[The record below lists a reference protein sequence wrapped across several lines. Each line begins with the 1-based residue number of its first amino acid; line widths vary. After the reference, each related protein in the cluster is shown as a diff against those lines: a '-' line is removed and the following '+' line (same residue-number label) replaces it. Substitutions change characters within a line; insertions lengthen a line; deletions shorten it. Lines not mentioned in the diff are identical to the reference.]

1 MHLFPNQMALVST
14 EKFRTDSNQC
24 KEEKE
29 CRIPEP
35 AKWRKRHLCSFSST
49 TVSITSSCKIFES
62 IDYVKRHQHHL
73 FQTHG
78 FWKGHSSVAARDQRS
93 SLFALPSGTAA
104 TFSYTPGHS
113 ITALGVCLQQ
123 HVLAGD
129 WKHQCFQRAQRRGSR
144 RNQPSHSQG
153 WMAGGA
159 GDSQEYTNLEL
170 GLLNSL
176 TT

>member
-78 FWKGHSSVAARDQRS
+78 FLERTQFSCSSRSEEQPVCPSIRHSC
-93 SLFALPSGTAA
+93 
-104 TFSYTPGHS
+104 H
-113 ITALGVCLQQ
+113 
-123 HVLAGD
+123 
-129 WKHQCFQRAQRRGSR
+129 FQLHTRAQ
-144 RNQPSHSQG
+144 HYCT
-153 WMAGGA
+153 GGVSTTA
-159 GDSQEYTNLEL
+159 CACWRLEAPVL
-170 GLLNSL
+170 SESSAEGQ
-176 TT
+176 